1 MRRHPARKRDRTS
14 NTNADA
20 DTGSV
25 TPLIIGM
32 MLCLLVLAAGIT
44 AAGSAF
50 LAGQR
55 TQHLCDGAAAT
66 AAGTITGDNPD
77 TNAAAAAVA
86 GYLATRGSDA
96 TTNLRLDG
104 DTLTLTCSTDSTI
117 AFGALFG
124 SPTLHRTTTATA
136 RTTYRQ

>member
-1 MRRHPARKRDRTS
+1 MRINGSGDPPR
-14 NTNADA
+14 

-25 TPLIIGM
+25 TPLVIGM
-32 MLCLLVLAAGIT
+32 MLCLLILGAGVT

-66 AAGTITGDNPD
+66 AAGTLTGDSTD
-77 TNAAAAAVA
+77 TGPAIQAAAA
-86 GYLATRGSDA
+86 YLATRSSNA
-96 TTNLRLDG
+96 ASTLDRQG
-104 DTLTLTCSTDSTI
+104 DTITLTCSTDSPIT
-117 AFGALFG
+117 FGALFG

-136 RTTYRQ
+136 RTTYRP